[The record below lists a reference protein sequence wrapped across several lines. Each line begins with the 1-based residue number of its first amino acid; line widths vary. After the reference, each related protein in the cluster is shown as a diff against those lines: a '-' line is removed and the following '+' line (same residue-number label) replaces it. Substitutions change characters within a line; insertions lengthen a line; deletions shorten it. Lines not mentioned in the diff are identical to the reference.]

1 MKTRTNYTDEAR
13 ELLGHFV
20 LRAGKNFLVIRAN
33 DVFQQPTTVKI
44 TPDDLAEFYA
54 TQAGN
59 LLSGCRTLAGLTGDW
74 RPISGLADTCLSW
87 FKRVNLKV
95 MRQAARKRGLEPR
108 F

>member
-1 MKTRTNYTDEAR
+1 MTTKINYTGEAK
-13 ELLGHFV
+13 ELLGEFV
-20 LRAGKNFLVIRAN
+20 LRAGKNFLVIRAT
-33 DVFQQPTTVKI
+33 DVFQQPTTIKV
-44 TPDDLAEFYA
+44 TPDNLAEFYS

-87 FKRVNLKV
+87 FKRVNIEA
-95 MRQAARKRGLEPR
+95 MRRAARKRGLAPR